1 MEKKIV
7 LVDLNF
13 DSLKLF
19 LKQSV
24 GVEEKKVNMRSQQIF
39 SSVYQR
45 GIKNFENLTTIPL
58 DLRKKLSQTIS
69 FYESKIV
76 ETHNS
81 TDGTIKFLIELSDG
95 NKVEC
100 VYIPEKTRGTICV
113 SSQVGCSLTCSFC
126 RSGTQPL
133 VKNLTAGEIISQIML
148 VKDKLKDWG
157 EQKIISNI
165 VFMGQGEPLINM
177 TNLKTAIQI
186 LKDKNGLNYGNK
198 KITVSTSGI
207 ANKIPE
213 AANEI
218 GTYLALSLH
227 APNDKLREEIM
238 PINKKFKIKDL
249 IKQLKYYTSIVKEP
263 IFLEYVMLKGVN
275 DSEECARQLVK
286 LMAQF
291 PSKINLI
298 EFNSWPGVKF
308 QPTDRK
314 DIEKFSKYIQNKGYM
329 SFIRRS
335 RGDDVLA
342 ACGQLRTVSEKK
354 KLSQQEG

>member
-1 MEKKIV
+1 MKQNF
-7 LVDLNF
+7 LDLNYE
-13 DSLKLF
+13 DLKYF
-19 LKQSV
+19 LGEKI
-24 GVEEKKVNMRSQQIF
+24 GIEEKKLNMRTQQIF
-39 SSVYQR
+39 TAVYQK
-45 GIKNFENLTTIPL
+45 GINNFEKLTTIPL
-58 DLRKKLSQTIS
+58 DLRKKLEENIS
-69 FYESKIV
+69 FNNSKIA
-76 ETHNS
+76 ETHES
-81 TDGTIKFLIELSDG
+81 TDGTLKFLVELYDG

-113 SSQVGCSLTCSFC
+113 SSQVGCSLTCTFC
-126 RSGTQPL
+126 RSGTQRL
-133 VKNLTAGEIISQIML
+133 VKNLSAAEIISQIIL

-157 EQKIISNI
+157 DQKVVSNI

-177 TNLKTAIQI
+177 KNLKTAIQI
-186 LKDKNGLNYGNK
+186 IKDKKGLNYGNK

-213 AANEI
+213 AADEI

-249 IKQLKYYTSIVKEP
+249 IEQLKYYTSVVKEP

-275 DSEECARQLVK
+275 DTEDCAKQLVK

-291 PSKINLI
+291 PSKVNLI

-308 QPTDRK
+308 QPTERK
-314 DIEKFSKYIQNKGYM
+314 NIEKFSKFIQEKGYM

-342 ACGQLRTVSEKK
+342 ACGQLRTQSEKK
-354 KLSQQEG
+354 

>member
-1 MEKKIV
+1 MNQN
-7 LVDLNF
+7 LLDLNYE
-13 DSLKLF
+13 DLKLF
-19 LKQSV
+19 LSEKI
-24 GVEEKKVNMRSQQIF
+24 GVEEKKLNMRTQQIF
-39 SSVYQR
+39 NAVYQK
-45 GIKNFENLTTIPL
+45 GLNNFEKFTTIPI
-58 DLRKKLSQTIS
+58 DLRKKLLNNIS
-69 FYESKIV
+69 LNDSKIV
-76 ETHNS
+76 QSHES
-81 TDGTIKFLIELSDG
+81 TDGTRKFLVEFFDG

-113 SSQVGCSLTCSFC
+113 SSQVGCSLTCRFC
-126 RSGTQPL
+126 RSGTQKL
-133 VKNLTAGEIISQIML
+133 VRNLKASEIVSQIIL

-157 EQKIISNI
+157 DQKIVSNI
-165 VFMGQGEPLINM
+165 VFMGQGEPLLNK
-177 TNLKTAIQI
+177 NLKKAVAI

-207 ANKIPE
+207 ASKIAE

-249 IKQLKYYTSIVKEP
+249 IKQLKYYTSVVKEP

-275 DSEECARQLVK
+275 DTEECAKQLVR
-286 LMAQF
+286 LMGQF
-291 PSKINLI
+291 PSKVNLI

-308 QPTDRK
+308 EPTERK
-314 DIEKFSKYIQNKGYM
+314 DIEKFSRYIQDKGYM

-342 ACGQLRTVSEKK
+342 ACGQLRTTSVLKK
-354 KLSQQEG
+354 NL

>member
-1 MEKKIV
+1 MKQN
-7 LVDLNF
+7 LLDLNYE
-13 DSLKLF
+13 DLKSF
-19 LKQSV
+19 LNSKI
-24 GVEEKKVNMRSQQIF
+24 GVEEKKLNMRAQQIF
-39 SSVYQR
+39 TAVYQK
-45 GIKNFENLTTIPL
+45 GLNDFSNLTTIPL
-58 DLRKKLSQTIS
+58 ELRQKLEKTVSLNDT
-69 FYESKIV
+69 KIV
-76 ETHNS
+76 ES
-81 TDGTIKFLIELSDG
+81 YVSKDGTQKFLVELSDG

-126 RSGTQPL
+126 RSGTQRL
-133 VKNLTAGEIISQIML
+133 VKNLSTSEIVSQIIL

-157 EQKIISNI
+157 DQKIVSNI

-177 TNLKTAIQI
+177 KNLKTAIEI
-186 LKDKNGLNYGNK
+186 LKDKKGLNYGNK

-213 AANEI
+213 AADEI

-249 IKQLKYYTSIVKEP
+249 IQQLKYYTSVVKEP
-263 IFLEYVMLKGVN
+263 IFLEYVMLKGIN
-275 DSEECARQLVK
+275 DTEDCAKQLVK

-291 PSKINLI
+291 PSKVNLI

-308 QPTDRK
+308 KPTERK
-314 DIEKFSKYIQNKGYM
+314 DIEKFSKYIQDKGYM

-342 ACGQLRTVSEKK
+342 ACGQLRTD
-354 KLSQQEG
+354 SQKRKSI

>member
-1 MEKKIV
+1 MKKN
-7 LVDLNF
+7 LLDLNYK
-13 DSLKLF
+13 DLKSF
-19 LKQSV
+19 LSETI
-24 GVEEKKVNMRSQQIF
+24 GIEEKKLNMRTQQIF
-39 SSVYQR
+39 TAVYQK
-45 GIKNFENLTTIPL
+45 GLNNFSQLTTIPIE
-58 DLRKKLSQTIS
+58 LREVLENKISLSN
-69 FYESKIV
+69 SKIV
-76 ETHNS
+76 ETHKS
-81 TDGTIKFLIELSDG
+81 SDGTLKFLVELSDG

-113 SSQVGCSLTCSFC
+113 SSQVGCSLTCTFC
-126 RSGTQPL
+126 RSGTQRL
-133 VKNLTAGEIISQIML
+133 VKNLSASEIISQIML

-157 EQKIISNI
+157 DQKIVSNI

-177 TNLKTAIQI
+177 KNLKTAVQI
-186 LKDKNGLNYGNK
+186 LKDKKGLNYGNK

-207 ANKIPE
+207 ANKIAE
-213 AANEI
+213 AAKEI

-249 IKQLKYYTSIVKEP
+249 IEQLKYYTSVVKEP
-263 IFLEYVMLKGVN
+263 IFLEYVMLKGIN
-275 DSEECARQLVK
+275 DTEDCAKQLVK

-291 PSKINLI
+291 PSKVNLI

-308 QPTDRK
+308 KPTERK
-314 DIEKFSKYIQNKGYM
+314 DIEKFSKYIQDKGYM

-342 ACGQLRTVSEKK
+342 ACGQLRTESEKK
-354 KLSQQEG
+354 IKLN

>member
-1 MEKKIV
+1 MKQN
-7 LVDLNF
+7 LLDLNYEN
-13 DSLKLF
+13 LKSF
-19 LKQSV
+19 LSDAI
-24 GVEEKKVNMRSQQIF
+24 GIEEKKLNMRTQQIF
-39 SSVYQR
+39 TAVYQK
-45 GIKNFENLTTIPL
+45 GLNDFSQLTTIPIE
-58 DLRKKLSQTIS
+58 LREVLEKNIS
-69 FYESKIV
+69 CNDSKIV
-76 ETHNS
+76 ETHES
-81 TDGTIKFLIELSDG
+81 TDGTLKFLVELYDG

-113 SSQVGCSLTCSFC
+113 SSQVGCSLTCTFC
-126 RSGTQPL
+126 RSGTQRL
-133 VKNLTAGEIISQIML
+133 VKNLSASEIVSQVML
-148 VKDKLKDWG
+148 VKEKLKDWG
-157 EQKIISNI
+157 DQKIISNI

-177 TNLKTAIQI
+177 KNLKTAIQI
-186 LKDKNGLNYGNK
+186 LKDKRGLNYGNK

-207 ANKIPE
+207 ANKIAE
-213 AANEI
+213 AADEI

-249 IKQLKYYTSIVKEP
+249 IEQLKYYTSVVKEP

-275 DSEECARQLVK
+275 DTEDCAKQLVK

-291 PSKINLI
+291 PSKVNLI

-308 QPTDRK
+308 QPTERK
-314 DIEKFSKYIQNKGYM
+314 NIEKFSKFIQEKGYM

-342 ACGQLRTVSEKK
+342 ACGQLRTQSEKK
-354 KLSQQEG
+354 

>member
-1 MEKKIV
+1 MMKQNLLDLNYEDLKSFLNLKIGIDEKK
-7 LVDLNF
+7 L
-13 DSLKLF
+13 
-19 LKQSV
+19 
-24 GVEEKKVNMRSQQIF
+24 NMRAQQIF
-39 SSVYQR
+39 TAVYQK
-45 GIKNFENLTTIPL
+45 GLNDFNQLTTMPL
-58 DLRKKLSQTIS
+58 ELREVLKKNIS
-69 FYESKIV
+69 FNDSKIV
-76 ETHNS
+76 ETHQS
-81 TDGTIKFLIELSDG
+81 TDGTIKFLVQLYDG

-126 RSGTQPL
+126 RSGTQKL
-133 VKNLTAGEIISQIML
+133 VKNLSTSEIVSQIML
-148 VKDKLKDWG
+148 VKETLKDWG
-157 EQKIISNI
+157 DQKIVSNI

-177 TNLKTAIQI
+177 KNLKTAIQI
-186 LKDKNGLNYGNK
+186 IKDKKGLNYGNK

-207 ANKIPE
+207 ANKISE
-213 AANEI
+213 AADEI

-249 IKQLKYYTSIVKEP
+249 VHQLKYYTSVVKEP

-275 DSEECARQLVK
+275 DTEECAKQLVK

-291 PSKINLI
+291 PSKVNLI

-308 QPTDRK
+308 EPTERK
-314 DIEKFSKYIQNKGYM
+314 EIEKFSKYIQDKGYM

-342 ACGQLRTVSEKK
+342 ACGQLRTE
-354 KLSQQEG
+354 SQKRKNI

>member
-1 MEKKIV
+1 MKQN
-7 LVDLNF
+7 LLDLNYE
-13 DSLKLF
+13 DLKSF
-19 LKQSV
+19 LNSKI
-24 GVEEKKVNMRSQQIF
+24 GIEEKKLNMRAQQIF
-39 SSVYQR
+39 AAVYQK
-45 GIKNFENLTTIPL
+45 GLNDFNQLTTIPIA
-58 DLRKKLSQTIS
+58 LREVLEKNIS
-69 FYESKIV
+69 FNNSKIV
-76 ETHNS
+76 ETHKS
-81 TDGTIKFLIELSDG
+81 SDGTLKFLVELSDG

-113 SSQVGCSLTCSFC
+113 SSQVGCSLTCTFC
-126 RSGTQPL
+126 RSGTQKL
-133 VKNLTAGEIISQIML
+133 VKNLSTSEIISQIIL

-157 EQKIISNI
+157 DQKIVSNI

-177 TNLKTAIQI
+177 KNLKTAIQI
-186 LKDKNGLNYGNK
+186 LKDKKGLNYGNK

-207 ANKIPE
+207 ANKITE

-227 APNDKLREEIM
+227 APTDQLREKIM

-249 IKQLKYYTSIVKEP
+249 IQQLKYYTSVVKEP

-275 DSEECARQLVK
+275 DTEDCAKQLVK

-291 PSKINLI
+291 PSKVNLI

-308 QPTDRK
+308 QPTERK
-314 DIEKFSKYIQNKGYM
+314 NIEKFSKFIQDKGYM

-342 ACGQLRTVSEKK
+342 ACGQLRTESEKK
-354 KLSQQEG
+354 SKLN

>member
-1 MEKKIV
+1 MEIKQN
-7 LVDLNF
+7 LLDLNY
-13 DSLKLF
+13 DQLKIF
-19 LKQSV
+19 LSEKI
-24 GVEEKKVNMRSQQIF
+24 GIEEKKLNMRTQQIF
-39 SSVYQR
+39 TAVYQK
-45 GIKNFENLTTIPL
+45 GLCDFNKLTTIPL
-58 DLRKKLSQTIS
+58 DLREKLKKKIS
-69 FYESKIV
+69 FNNAKIT
-76 ETHNS
+76 ETHES
-81 TDGTIKFLIELSDG
+81 TDGTLKFLVELHDG
-95 NKVEC
+95 NKIEC

-113 SSQVGCSLTCSFC
+113 SSQVGCSLTCTFC
-126 RSGTQPL
+126 RSGTQKIVKNLSTSEIVSQIIL
-133 VKNLTAGEIISQIML
+133 VKNRLS
-148 VKDKLKDWG
+148 DWG
-157 EQKIISNI
+157 DQKKISNI

-177 TNLKTAIQI
+177 KNLKIAIQI

-207 ANKIPE
+207 ANKITE
-213 AANEI
+213 AADEI

-249 IKQLKYYTSIVKEP
+249 IKQLKYYTSVVKEP

-275 DSEECARQLVK
+275 DTEDCAKQLVK

-291 PSKINLI
+291 PSKVNLI

-308 QPTDRK
+308 KPTERK
-314 DIEKFSKYIQNKGYM
+314 DIEKFSKYIQEKGYM

-342 ACGQLRTVSEKK
+342 ACGQLKTESEKK
-354 KLSQQEG
+354 IKHN

>member
-1 MEKKIV
+1 MKQN
-7 LVDLNF
+7 LLDLNYE
-13 DSLKLF
+13 DLKSF
-19 LKQSV
+19 LNSKL
-24 GVEEKKVNMRSQQIF
+24 GIEEKKLNMRAQQIF
-39 SSVYQR
+39 TAVYQK
-45 GIKNFENLTTIPL
+45 GLNNFNQLTTIPIE
-58 DLRKKLSQTIS
+58 LREILEKNIS
-69 FYESKIV
+69 FNSSKIV
-76 ETHNS
+76 KTHKS
-81 TDGTIKFLIELSDG
+81 TDGTLKFLVELFDG

-113 SSQVGCSLTCSFC
+113 SSQVGCSLTCTFC
-126 RSGTQPL
+126 RSGTQKL
-133 VKNLTAGEIISQIML
+133 VKNLSASEIISQIML
-148 VKDKLKDWG
+148 VKEKLKDWG
-157 EQKIISNI
+157 DQKKVSNI

-177 TNLKTAIQI
+177 QNLKIAIQI
-186 LKDKNGLNYGNK
+186 LKDKKGLNYGNK

-213 AANEI
+213 AADEI

-249 IKQLKYYTSIVKEP
+249 IQQLKYYTSVVKEP

-275 DSEECARQLVK
+275 DTEDCAKQLVK
-286 LMAQF
+286 LMSQF
-291 PSKINLI
+291 PSKVNLI

-308 QPTDRK
+308 EPTERK
-314 DIEKFSKYIQNKGYM
+314 NIEKFSKYIQDKGYM

-342 ACGQLRTVSEKK
+342 ACGQLRTESEK
-354 KLSQQEG
+354 S

>member
-1 MEKKIV
+1 MKKN
-7 LVDLNF
+7 LLDLNYE
-13 DSLKLF
+13 DLKSF
-19 LKQSV
+19 LNLKI
-24 GVEEKKVNMRSQQIF
+24 GIEEKKLNMRAQQIF
-39 SSVYQR
+39 NAVYQK
-45 GIKNFENLTTIPL
+45 GLNDFNQLTTIPME
-58 DLRKKLSQTIS
+58 LRKVLEKNIS
-69 FYESKIV
+69 FNNSRII
-76 ETHNS
+76 ETHKS
-81 TDGTIKFLIELSDG
+81 TDGTLKFLVELLDG

-113 SSQVGCSLTCSFC
+113 SSQVGCSLTCTFC
-126 RSGTQPL
+126 RSGTQRL
-133 VKNLTAGEIISQIML
+133 VKNLSASEIVSQIML
-148 VKDKLKDWG
+148 VKKKLKDWG
-157 EQKIISNI
+157 DRKIISNI

-177 TNLKTAIQI
+177 KNLKTAIQI
-186 LKDKNGLNYGNK
+186 LKDKKGLNYGNK

-213 AANEI
+213 AADEI

-249 IKQLKYYTSIVKEP
+249 IDQLKYYTSVVKEP

-275 DSEECARQLVK
+275 DTEDCAKQLVK

-308 QPTDRK
+308 EPTERK
-314 DIEKFSKYIQNKGYM
+314 DIEKFSKYIQDKGYM

-342 ACGQLRTVSEKK
+342 ACGQLKTESEKK
-354 KLSQQEG
+354 FISK

>member
-58 DLRKKLSQTIS
+58 DLREKLSQTIN

-81 TDGTIKFLIELSDG
+81 TDGTIKFLIELSDR

-177 TNLKTAIQI
+177 VNLKTAIQI

-354 KLSQQEG
+354 S

>member
-1 MEKKIV
+1 MKQN
-7 LVDLNF
+7 LLDLNYE
-13 DSLKLF
+13 DLKSF
-19 LKQSV
+19 LNSKI
-24 GVEEKKVNMRSQQIF
+24 GVEEKKLNMRTQQIF
-39 SSVYQR
+39 TAVYQK
-45 GIKNFENLTTIPL
+45 GLNDFNNLTTIPL
-58 DLRKKLSQTIS
+58 DLRQKLEKNIS
-69 FYESKIV
+69 LNDTKIIEV
-76 ETHNS
+76 HKS
-81 TDGTIKFLIELSDG
+81 ADGTQKFLVELSDG

-113 SSQVGCSLTCSFC
+113 SSQVGCSLTCTFC
-126 RSGTQPL
+126 RSGTQKL
-133 VKNLTAGEIISQIML
+133 VKNLSASEIIGQIIL
-148 VKDKLKDWG
+148 VKNKLEDWSD
-157 EQKIISNI
+157 QKILSNV
-165 VFMGQGEPLINM
+165 VFMGQGEPLINLK
-177 TNLKTAIQI
+177 NLKKSIQI

-213 AANEI
+213 AADEI

-249 IKQLKYYTSIVKEP
+249 IQQLKYYTSVVKEP

-275 DSEECARQLVK
+275 DSKDCAKQLVK

-291 PSKINLI
+291 PSKVNLI

-314 DIEKFSKYIQNKGYM
+314 DIEKFSKYIQDKGYM

-342 ACGQLRTVSEKK
+342 ACGQLRTE
-354 KLSQQEG
+354 SQKRKNI